1 MTEAIIKCAG
11 SVWSNSRTCQRA
23 GTYQDADGVRWWC
36 GLHNPDRNTSN
47 MVIED
52 NNDVETSAV
61 KQGEALPG
69 SPDLKSFFDIIELAQ
84 IALIQISNTNADNWP
99 ANTSPEKYKII
110 MAHMA
115 GNARDALDEIAK
127 RMIK

>member
-1 MTEAIIKCAG
+1 METVIRCAG
-11 SVWSNSRTCQRA
+11 SVWSNSRTCQRT

-36 GLHNPDRNTSN
+36 GLHNPNRNTTN
-47 MVIED
+47 MVIENSD
-52 NNDVETSAV
+52 DIETSAV
-61 KQGEALPG
+61 RQVDSMLKQ
-69 SPDLKSFFDIIELAQ
+69 PDLKALFDIIELAQ
-84 IALIQISNTNADNWP
+84 IALIQISNTNANNWP

-115 GNARDALDEIAK
+115 GNARDALDEISK